1 VRVRSGPCRV
11 RVVEFSYKQSETASL
26 QKCYRIPG
34 FVRICRSGP
43 CQFGGGGSSGSICSI
58 LATPLPLL
66 ASCWWPYVS
75 CNLAAAASAVIFES
89 QQLSLTLHIG
99 AKMLLA
105 TCGKLLRR
113 HEPTRAIYD
122 TLDAPIWWA
131 KKARPQTFV
140 HNCVKS

>member
-1 VRVRSGPCRV
+1 MHEFAE
-11 RVVEFSYKQSETASL
+11 VVLAS
-26 QKCYRIPG
+26 
-34 FVRICRSGP
+34 S
-43 CQFGGGGSSGSICSI
+43 GGGGQQWLHLLHSGYAISR
-58 LATPLPLL
+58 AVVGQLL
-66 ASCWWPYVS
+66 VTSCIMQFG
-75 CNLAAAASAVIFES
+75 CAAAAASAVIFES

-99 AKMLLA
+99 AKVLLA

>member
-1 VRVRSGPCRV
+1 LYEFAE
-11 RVVEFSYKQSETASL
+11 VVLAS
-26 QKCYRIPG
+26 
-34 FVRICRSGP
+34 S
-43 CQFGGGGSSGSICSI
+43 GGGGGWQQWLHLLHSGY
-58 LATPLPLL
+58 ATAVVGQLL
-66 ASCWWPYVS
+66 VTLCIMQFGCA
-75 CNLAAAASAVIFES
+75 AAAASAVIFES